1 MWPWS
6 ELGLPGP
13 TELEAVKAAY
23 GQRLREL
30 HPEEDPEGFQRL
42 YRAYQAA
49 RQLAAEQAF
58 PPAGAKA
65 EPGAAD
71 CPHSQGAT
79 DWDFEQLL
87 SQGERDLA
95 LTIGA
100 LCGDAE
106 LNWKGKN
113 PVCTGDPTE
122 AALVE
127 AAARAIRR
135 KTISPSRR

>member
-1 MWPWS
+1 MELWPWS

-23 GQRLREL
+23 AQRLREL

-65 EPGAAD
+65 EPGTAD
-71 CPHSQGAT
+71 CPHSQGAA

-87 SQGERDLA
+87 SQGER
-95 LTIGA
+95 
-100 LCGDAE
+100 
-106 LNWKGKN
+106 
-113 PVCTGDPTE
+113 E
-122 AALVE
+122 ASPEGPFPGEPFAWAPPHSRSRPHRP
-127 AAARAIRR
+127 AASEIYGRE
-135 KTISPSRR
+135 PL